1 MRGAVQVAALKGL
14 AQFPTWNV
22 ESAAPLMEKI
32 LPDTTF
38 VTYGSAANIE
48 SGLVVWKNC
57 PNGVPPL
64 LSQTNDLLR
73 SVIRRSACHSYYLGL
88 TMCEVSP
95 LPLLKRRNVPASE
108 MLPAAREV
116 AVFIKS
122 IDKRA
127 ASQSPW
133 RRENFYRADAFVVLE
148 GQKIVLHYPNVP
160 RADCVQIMQQ
170 LDGVVTAI
178 GVEGHSPGWRYT
190 VTPDIAAADCSAPV
204 DQLNF
209 WLK

>member
-1 MRGAVQVAALKGL
+1 MTRKSKLFTIFPDALGAAQNIAFRWSAGANPGTGHISGRLAKQEPMALNAQAGIL
-14 AQFPTWNV
+14 AGFRSQF
-22 ESAAPLMEKI
+22 M
-32 LPDTTF
+32 
-38 VTYGSAANIE
+38 
-48 SGLVVWKNC
+48 
-57 PNGVPPL
+57 
-64 LSQTNDLLR
+64 
-73 SVIRRSACHSYYLGL
+73 GL

-95 LPLLKRRNVPASE
+95 SPLVKRRNVPASE

-127 ASQSPW
+127 ASQSP
-133 RRENFYRADAFVVLE
+133 RHRENFYRGDAFVVLE

-170 LDGVVTAI
+170 LDVVVTAI

-209 WLK
+209 WVK